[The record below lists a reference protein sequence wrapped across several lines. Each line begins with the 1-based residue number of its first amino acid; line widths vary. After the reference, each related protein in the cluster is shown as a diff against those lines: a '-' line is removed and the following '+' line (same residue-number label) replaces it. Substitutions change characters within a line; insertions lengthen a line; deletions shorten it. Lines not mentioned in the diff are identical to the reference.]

1 MTEPSNIGPYQILR
15 KIAESPH
22 HELFEARSLQEPQS
36 SLVAVKLCR
45 LNSDYSLAL
54 SRFERE
60 LQVSGQLSN
69 SHAVRIIEIGSI
81 EQTRPYLAMELLI
94 GRNVADWIYQ
104 SGPLSEQDAIS
115 VLLEVCEYLVEL
127 DRLGF
132 VHCDLKPQNLF
143 VLSEPK
149 GSSRIKVLD
158 LGICKSLH
166 EPPPQLLKN
175 ISGSPHY
182 MSPEAIRSP
191 DKIDTRS
198 DIYSLGCSAFHMVTG
213 ATPFAGNNPLQI
225 CSMQLKQQPR
235 SFEEFGCQVSQS
247 LQSLILQCMNKNPD
261 ERPASCIAL
270 LNALSILRK

>member
-1 MTEPSNIGPYQILR
+1 MTEPSYIGPYQILR

-36 SLVAVKLCR
+36 SRVAVKLCR
-45 LNSDYSLAL
+45 LNGDNSLAL

-60 LQVSGQLSN
+60 LQVSGQLTN
-69 SHAVRIIEIGSI
+69 SHAVRAIEIGLI

-94 GRNVADWIYQ
+94 GRNVAEWIHQ
-104 SGPLSEQDAIS
+104 AGPLSEQDAIS
-115 VLLEVCEYLVEL
+115 VLVEVCEYLVEL
-127 DRLGF
+127 HRLGF
-132 VHCDLKPQNLF
+132 IHCDLKPQNLF
-143 VLSEPK
+143 VLSEPM
-149 GSSRIKVLD
+149 GNSRIKVLD

-213 ATPFAGNNPLQI
+213 ATPFTGNNPLQI

-261 ERPASCIAL
+261 ERPASCIDL
-270 LNALSILRK
+270 QEVLQGVS